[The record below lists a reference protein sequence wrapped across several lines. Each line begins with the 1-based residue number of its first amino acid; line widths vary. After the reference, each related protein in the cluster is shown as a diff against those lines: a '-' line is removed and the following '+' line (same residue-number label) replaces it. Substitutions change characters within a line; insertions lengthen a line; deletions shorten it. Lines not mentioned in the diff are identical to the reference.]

1 VPLLPVY
8 KGLSGPGNSDGVSEL
23 VEVVSAGL
31 SAEQQRVVDH
41 PIGIPAT
48 VDAGAG
54 TGKTHTVVARVV
66 ALHKSGACPASRILL
81 LTFGRKAAAELR
93 ARVLRE
99 LGPDTEPPHCATFH
113 SFAHDVLLDHAY
125 DIGLSPD
132 TIILEDADARL
143 LFRSAYND
151 LVLGR
156 LNVDPSAFPLR
167 RADDLVSGLFRV
179 LMRLKQSAITPD
191 EFERNAL
198 VAGDSIASIAYRQ
211 LRQRYVKRY
220 QGQDFKIVA
229 EIDDARLAHE
239 AHDYAARVRAATALF
254 RHFDNLLQQ
263 RTSLTY
269 ADLLFRADVEVRRRP
284 ELRDELRRRFTHC
297 IVDEYQD
304 TDVAQ
309 HHFLQAVFGDS
320 LERVVAVG
328 DVRQSI
334 YAFRGAH
341 PENMDE
347 FAVLAGCVPF
357 RLTESRRSRQ
367 EILDFAHRVIAEDR
381 GDETPL
387 RAHRGPAGAR
397 VVTAASMWQSDGVRR
412 NATAQRL
419 VEAEWLAA
427 QIASRLSQGD
437 VHPRDVAVLLRYKTN
452 TQIYTDALLRAGV
465 PFQLAGGVGFYDA
478 PEVLDA
484 LAWLRLLADPLDSH
498 AAARIVQSPVFGA
511 NDADVV
517 ALSADLDGSD
527 ATAFARRVFVEPL
540 REALSVDGRVRIAR
554 LRATLDALEQFA
566 GQSLTSAF
574 PAVLDRAGL
583 RLYFEQ
589 HADRRAPQALANLRK
604 LEQLAVGFA
613 QRNPG
618 ASASDFVGYVDELE
632 SESGDEREADASDV
646 DAVVITTVHNAKG
659 LEWPVVFVA
668 DVWPDNTRS
677 DLVRLDADGALLC
690 SEDGEGHEPF
700 HVIARRCGAD
710 ADGWVPRDGDRPAN
724 SDFDREERRLFY
736 VALTRARDEV
746 HISGKRRIAS
756 KANPYGTAHAFM
768 DETYAWL
775 AEMGWPVDAP
785 LPDQPTRPAART
797 PERPSPEQRQGS
809 DIGDFLSWMRP
820 RDVRVSGT
828 SALPL
833 SFSLIR
839 RFEQC
844 PRSVAYASRLG
855 IPPLAADHPSDFD
868 ALTNERPDREPDS
881 LLGLGE
887 YGDLVHRALE
897 LWAVERIA
905 GRAAVAGADAMR
917 QAAQELGQK
926 PSKIDMQRAAG
937 AFGAMTSALA
947 AWTPLFAEAPFTLD
961 VEGVTVSGFID
972 LIARDHAGH
981 AAVIDYKT
989 GASPTSDYVLQLA
1002 LYREAARAAY
1012 GVEAIGIIARI
1023 HGGAVM
1029 FEPVPDLDR
1038 AAIAGRVRAAAEG
1051 IARADDT
1058 PRPGTWCFTC
1068 PYRAAPCMSFPR
1080 S

>member
-1 VPLLPVY
+1 VNEPAELSRP
-8 KGLSGPGNSDGVSEL
+8 GLSD
-23 VEVVSAGL
+23 
-31 SAEQQRVVDH
+31 EQQRVVDH
-41 PIGIPAT
+41 PVGIPAT

-66 ALHKSGACPASRILL
+66 ALHQSDACPASKILL

-99 LGPDTEPPHCATFH
+99 LGPGTEPPHCATFH

-132 TIILEDADARL
+132 TIVLEDADARL
-143 LFRSAYND
+143 LFRTAYND

-167 RADDLVSGLFRV
+167 RADELVSGLFRI
-179 LMRLKQSAITPD
+179 LMRLKQSSLTPD
-191 EFERNAL
+191 DFERRAL
-198 VAGDSIASIAYRQ
+198 AAGEGIAAIAYRQ
-211 LRQRYVKRY
+211 LRQRYAKRK
-220 QGQDFKIVA
+220 GFTLKA
-229 EIDDARLAHE
+229 EIDDARYAQE
-239 AHDYAARVRAATALF
+239 THDYAARVRAAAALF
-254 RHFDNLLQQ
+254 RHFDELLQQ

-269 ADLLFRADVEVRRRP
+269 ADLLFRADVEVRRSP
-284 ELRDELRRRFTHC
+284 ALRDELRRRFVHC

-309 HHFLQAVFGDS
+309 HRFLQAVFGDS
-320 LERVVAVG
+320 LERVIAVG

-347 FAVLAGCVPF
+347 FAELAGCLPF

-367 EILDFAHRVIAEDR
+367 EILDFAHRVIADDR
-381 GDETPL
+381 GDKAPL

-397 VVTAASMWQSDGVRR
+397 VVMAASMWQADGVKR
-412 NATAQRL
+412 NAAAQREI
-419 VEAEWLAA
+419 EAEWLAA

-437 VHPRDVAVLLRYKTN
+437 LRPRDIAVLLRYKTN
-452 TQIYTDALLRAGV
+452 TQTYTDALLQAGV

-484 LAWLRLLADPLDSH
+484 LAWLRLMADPLDSH

-517 ALSADLDGSD
+517 ALSADLDGAD
-527 ATAFARRVFVEPL
+527 PTAFARRVFVEPL
-540 REALSVDGRVRIAR
+540 GEALSADGRVRLAR

-566 GQSLTSAF
+566 GQSLTAAF

-613 QRNPG
+613 QRSPG

-632 SESGDEREADASDV
+632 SEAGDEREADASDV

-668 DVWPDNTRS
+668 DVWPDNARS
-677 DLVRLDADGALLC
+677 DVVKLDADGALLC

-700 HVIARRCGAD
+700 HVQARRREAD
-710 ADGWVPRDGDRPAN
+710 ADGWVPRDQDRPENTA
-724 SDFDREERRLFY
+724 SDREERRLFY

-746 HISGKRRIAS
+746 YISGKRRILS
-756 KANPYGTAHAFM
+756 KSNPNGKAHTFM

-785 LPDQPTRPAART
+785 LPAPPAQRVARAADSASPDQRH
-797 PERPSPEQRQGS
+797 GS

-820 RDVRVSGT
+820 KSVRVSET
-828 SALPL
+828 SSLPL
-833 SFSLIR
+833 SFSLVR

-844 PRSVAYASRLG
+844 PRSVAYALRLG
-855 IPPLAADHPSDFD
+855 IPPLAAGQSSDFD
-868 ALTNERPDREPDS
+868 ASTKERPAREPDS

-897 LWAVERIA
+897 LWALERIA
-905 GRAAVAGADAMR
+905 GRAAVAGADAIR
-917 QAAQELGQK
+917 QAARELGQTT
-926 PSKIDMQRAAG
+926 SEIDVRRAAG
-937 AFGAMTSALA
+937 AFGAMTRGLL
-947 AWTPLFAEAPFTLD
+947 AWTPLYAEAPFTLD
-961 VEGVTVSGFID
+961 VGGVTVSGFID
-972 LIARDHAGH
+972 LIVRDDAGY
-981 AAVIDYKT
+981 AAVLDYKT
-989 GASPTSDYVLQLA
+989 GSAPTSDYVLQIA

-1012 GVEAIGIIARI
+1012 GVEACGVIARI
-1023 HGGAVM
+1023 FEGAVQL
-1029 FEPVPDLDR
+1029 EPVPDMDR
-1038 AAIAGRVRAAAEG
+1038 GTMLARVRAAADG

-1058 PRPGTWCFTC
+1058 PRPGPWCFTC